1 MTTIVTG
8 AAGFI
13 GFHVT
18 RALLAR
24 GERVVGLDNLNAY
37 YDVALKKA
45 RLKRLEESSAFSFV
59 RADIADGAELAR
71 VLEAARGFHRMVHLA
86 AQAGVRYSLENPQAF
101 AQSNLVGHL
110 NILELCRHAEALDH
124 LVYASSSSVYGRGA
138 MIPFSV
144 EQSVDTPVSLY
155 GATKR
160 ADELM
165 AHAYSHLFR
174 LPATGLRF
182 FTAYG
187 PWGRPDMAAYKFTR
201 AILAGEPI
209 RVFNNG
215 DMRRDFTYIDDVVD
229 GVLAVLDGPPKAA
242 GEAPP
247 CRVYNIGNNRPEA
260 LLDYIAVIERT
271 LGKKAEIKF
280 EPMQPGDLKETSAD
294 ISPLR
299 RDFGYSPKVTIEEG
313 IPRFI
318 AWYRDYHGV

>member
-13 GFHVT
+13 GFHVS
-18 RALLAR
+18 RALLKR

-45 RLKRLEESSAFSFV
+45 RLERLKQSSAFSFV

-71 VLEAARGFHRMVHLA
+71 ALEAARGFRRMVHLA

-144 EQSVDTPVSLY
+144 EQRVDTPVSLY

-165 AHAYSHLFR
+165 AHAYSHLFG

-229 GVLAVLDGPPKAA
+229 GVLAVLDGSPKAV

-247 CRVYNIGNNRPEA
+247 CRVYNIGNSRPEA

-294 ISPLR
+294 IGPLR

-313 IPRFI
+313 VPRFI